1 MTELPPVTGA
11 WRPGDDPGRRQF
23 VTFDEGLKLEAGGRL
38 EAVTVAYE
46 TWGELAPDASNAVL
60 VLHALSLDSH
70 AAGPAGPGHGDVGW
84 WDGTV
89 GPGCAIDTDRF
100 FVVCPNVLGGCQG
113 TTGPSSD
120 AADGRPYGSRFPVT
134 TIRDQVGAGGR
145 AGRCAR
151 HRPLVRGRG
160 RVDGRHARARVGRRP
175 PRPRRSA
182 RVVISVGAQ
191 ATAEEIALCHVQMR
205 AIRADPKWRGG
216 DYYDAEPGD
225 GPHEGLAIARG
236 IGHISYR
243 TELELAARFGRDHQP
258 GEEPFVGGRYAVESY
273 IDYHGD
279 KLVRRFDAN
288 TYLVL
293 SEAMNHHDVGRD
305 RGGIAAALATITAD
319 VTIVGHVVRL
329 ALPGAAPAGA
339 RRAHPHVVGGRDRA
353 DHLRPRRLPRRD
365 RTPRPHHPPRPRLT
379 PPNISRLAVHMRTR
393 TFEMLA
399 QGGVAVETAS
409 RAWWRSATRSS
420 VVSMPTDRRTSAGS
434 TASGESTAEAWV
446 MRAGCSMSDSTP
458 PSDSASVNS
467 RVRGDELERGLLAAR
482 HEEAHHAAEV
492 AHLPPRDRRGRGAP
506 GCPG

>member
-1 MTELPPVTGA
+1 VSVSEPFPVTGA

-23 VTFDEGLKLEAGGRL
+23 VHFADGLKLEAGGAL
-38 EAVTVAYE
+38 ETATVAYE
-46 TWGELAPDASNAVL
+46 TWGERAPDAANAIL

-120 AADGRPYGSRFPVT
+120 APDGRPYGSRFPVT
-134 TIRDQVGAGGR
+134 TIRDQVALEVALADQLGIDRWYAVIGGSMGGMRVLEWAVGQRDRVER
-145 AGRCAR
+145 A
-151 HRPLVRGRG
+151 VI
-160 RVDGRHARARVGRRP
+160 
-175 PRPRRSA
+175 
-182 RVVISVGAQ
+182 ISVGAQ

-225 GPHEGLAIARG
+225 GPHEGLAVARG

-273 IDYHGD
+273 LDYQGD

-305 RGGIAAALATITAD
+305 RGGIAAALATVTAD
-319 VTIVGHVVRL
+319 VTIAGMSSDWLYPVRL
-329 ALPGAAPAGA
+329 QQELGELIPTSSAVEIVQTISGHDGFLVETELLGRII
-339 RRAHPHVVGGRDRA
+339 RRA
-353 DHLRPRRLPRRD
+353 
-365 RTPRPHHPPRPRLT
+365 
-379 PPNISRLAVHMRTR
+379 LA
-393 TFEMLA
+393 
-399 QGGVAVETAS
+399 
-409 RAWWRSATRSS
+409 
-420 VVSMPTDRRTSAGS
+420 
-434 TASGESTAEAWV
+434 
-446 MRAGCSMSDSTP
+446 
-458 PSDSASVNS
+458 
-467 RVRGDELERGLLAAR
+467 
-482 HEEAHHAAEV
+482 
-492 AHLPPRDRRGRGAP
+492 
-506 GCPG
+506 